1 MFLPISKQDME
12 QRGIHQLDFILVTGD
27 AYVDHPSFGAAIIA
41 RVLERD
47 GFTVGIISQPDWRNH
62 IDIMALGV
70 PRYAFLVT
78 GGNIDSMV
86 NHYSVT
92 KKRRKE
98 DVYTPGDIAG
108 KRPDRA
114 TIVYANLV
122 RQAFGDVPIII
133 GGIEASLRRMGHYD
147 YWSDQVKRSILLD
160 SQADLLLYGMAEK
173 SMTAVAQALES
184 GIPIK
189 DITFI
194 KGTCFRATTL
204 ENIEDKMI
212 LPSYKNIKA
221 SKDDYAISFLLQSQN
236 TDAITAKTL
245 VESYGDR
252 EYIVQL
258 PPQTPL
264 TESEFDS
271 VYGLKYERTYHPSYE
286 ALGGIS
292 AIKEV
297 KFSIISNRGCYGA
310 CNFCA
315 LTFHQGRVMQ
325 ARSVKS
331 IVREAESFVDDKD
344 FKGYIHDVGGPTA
357 NFRKPSCQK
366 QLKHGVCKDKQC
378 LFPVKCENLDVDHTE
393 YVEILR
399 KLRNIPKVKKV
410 FVRSGIR
417 FDYLMHDKDP
427 TFFNE
432 LCEHHIS
439 GQLKVAPEHVDHEA
453 LSYMGKPDHGIYERF
468 TKRYENKN
476 VQLDK
481 KQFLVPYLMS
491 SHPGST
497 LQSAIKLALYLRDI
511 GHQPQ
516 QVQDFYPTPATASTT
531 MYYTGLDPRTMK
543 PVFVPKKA
551 KDKAMQRALIQ
562 YKKPQNYELVKEALL
577 LAGREDLI
585 GFDRDCLIRP
595 RQERTYNGS
604 KHTQNE
610 QPKKD
615 GSDSNHKSGSK
626 SSSNSSTNNNTN
638 NSTKNS
644 SKSNSKNSSNGHTKT
659 NTNQKRKTIR
669 NVHKKKK

>member
-1 MFLPISKQDME
+1 MFLPISKLDME

-47 GFTVGIISQPDWRNH
+47 GFTVGIIAQPDWRNH
-62 IDIMALGV
+62 QDIMALGA
-70 PRYAFLVT
+70 PRHAFLVT

-114 TIVYANLV
+114 TIVYANLI

-147 YWSDQVKRSILLD
+147 YWSDQVRRSILLD

-173 SMTAVAQALES
+173 SITQVGQALES
-184 GIPIK
+184 GIHIK

-194 KGTCFRATTL
+194 KGTCYRSTT
-204 ENIEDKMI
+204 IEGIYDTI
-212 LPSYKNIKA
+212 VLPSFKSIKT
-221 SKDDYAISFLLQSQN
+221 SKEDYAKSFLIQSQN

-245 VESYGDR
+245 VETYGER

-258 PPQTPL
+258 PPQAPL

-271 VYGLKYERTYHPSYE
+271 IYGLNYERTYHPSYE
-286 ALGGIS
+286 SLGGIS

-325 ARSVKS
+325 ARSAKS

-366 QLKHGVCKDKQC
+366 QLKYGVCKDKQC
-378 LFPVKCENLDVDHTE
+378 LFPQKCENLDVDHTE

-417 FDYLMHDKDP
+417 FDYLMYDKDP
-427 TFFNE
+427 SFFNE

-453 LSYMGKPDHGIYERF
+453 LSYMGKPDHAIYERF
-468 TKRYENKN
+468 TKRYEQKN

-595 RQERTYNGS
+595 RQERTYSAS
-604 KHTQNE
+604 KQTQSD
-610 QPKKD
+610 PAKKE
-615 GSDSNHKSGSK
+615 GATSSHKSNHKGSSK
-626 SSSNSSTNNNTN
+626 RDSKNSSN
-638 NSTKNS
+638 NS
-644 SKSNSKNSSNGHTKT
+644 SKSNLKT
-659 NTNQKRKTIR
+659 NPKQKRKTIR